1 MTFLA
6 CIFCGMNRCDIHTGL
21 CIFTLVCAGGL
32 GPLDVVVTGDALLRL
47 LSMNRCVLA
56 MIHRWGRYIYISS
69 QIIVLF
75 LKGVVILEMLGWHLL
90 ARGCLDAVF

>member
-1 MTFLA
+1 MA
-6 CIFCGMNRCDIHTGL
+6 RIDAV
-21 CIFTLVCAGGL
+21 FTLVCAYLHWFVQGGL
-32 GPLDVVVTGDALLRL
+32 SPLDVVVTGDTLLRL